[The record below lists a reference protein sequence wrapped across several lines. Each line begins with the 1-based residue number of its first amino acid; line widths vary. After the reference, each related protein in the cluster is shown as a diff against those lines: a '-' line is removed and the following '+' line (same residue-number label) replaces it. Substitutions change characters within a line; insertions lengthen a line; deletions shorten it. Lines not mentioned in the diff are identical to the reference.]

1 MSSLIFK
8 TYFGLTMSDVYK
20 LMISIGAS
28 KKKKNSSVLNNNSNF
43 PAVQN
48 QIFF

>member
-28 KKKKNSSVLNNNSNF
+28 KKKKKIQVF
-43 PAVQN
+43 
-48 QIFF
+48 